1 MEYSTTFSAVPGN
14 FRKKRKKFLTN
25 QIAYLKSC
33 CASTQ
38 KESLEKTASPSF
50 ISSTHALSMDSSQ
63 SYLQTKKRRQ
73 STDDEI
79 ISNEQDE

>member
-1 MEYSTTFSAVPGN
+1 M
-14 FRKKRKKFLTN
+14 FLN
-25 QIAYLKSC
+25 KNLAYLKSC

-38 KESLEKTASPSF
+38 KESSEKMASPSF

-63 SYLQTKKRRQ
+63 SYLQTKKRPQ

-79 ISNEQDE
+79 ISSEQDE